1 MASPDASK
9 QSWTQN
15 ITPYLVYLSL
25 ITAMGP
31 IHFGFHL
38 VPSLSPPYPS
48 PYNLPNC

>member
-1 MASPDASK
+1 MASSDSPKKS
-9 QSWTQN
+9 SIQN

-48 PYNLPNC
+48 LYNLPNR

>member
-1 MASPDASK
+1 MATSDSPNK
-9 QSWTQN
+9 SWTQN

-38 VPSLSPPYPS
+38 VPPTSPAIS
-48 PYNLPNC
+48 